1 MISITPN
8 LSGLTSKPP
17 LILFL
22 SLLVLI
28 VLGWVSPSDTT
39 SIQTLGAIVSSP
51 TRHQKSRLI
60 FLFPF
65 LSNINLCLDVCLFDL
80 HLQDKSL
87 AFHLGA
93 GLVQMCVHACSV
105 ASVVSDSFR
114 PQRPIPTRLLCPWDF
129 PGMSAEVGCHFLLQG
144 IFLTQGSNPGLLH
157 LLHCR
162 QILFC

>member
-8 LSGLTSKPP
+8 LSGLTSKPSLVLFESPGPHCSWVGFP
-17 LILFL
+17 LRHHLHPDPGSCSFL
-22 SLLVLI
+22 SHP
-28 VLGWVSPSDTT
+28 SP
-39 SIQTLGAIVSSP
+39 
-51 TRHQKSRLI
+51 KSRLV

-65 LSNINLCLDVCLFDL
+65 LSNINLCLHVCLFDL
-80 HLQDKSL
+80 HLQGKSL

-93 GLVQMCVHACSV
+93 GFVQMCVCACSV
-105 ASVVSDSFR
+105 TSVVSDSFR
-114 PQRPIPTRLLCPWDF
+114 PHRPMPARLLCPWDF
-129 PGMSAEVGCHFLLQG
+129 PGMSAEVGFHFLLQG